1 MTIPLQVLP
10 QIALQPSTSSVYSD
24 VADPDCDIAVE
35 DVWISFYRPKQG
47 EEAGGSLHG
56 KLRLTETDESGEVE
70 VTVRQ
75 GSFVATLLNSNA
87 LQVSCD
93 SLSIPPTR
101 LLLPSSSMNV
111 PASNSS
117 KTEEI
122 PAPSFYSSS
131 TGIDCFALSNDHK
144 RIVLGSRDGQC
155 RVVEVVA
162 LEENNH
168 KKLKKGKE
176 VPLRGH
182 VGDIT
187 CVEFFPSNEVVLTAS
202 SDMSL
207 RVFSTKDGTCPRH
220 LHAHTKRVTG
230 IRILVGAE
238 HKGRE
243 VLSSSLDGTL
253 RLWDLSTGQNT
264 RTWTLPHPISALEV
278 VSSSQDVA
286 NDILEGKIALCG
298 HSDGSISKI
307 SLSSSESSTA
317 SVSTTFKSSL
327 NVSSIESL
335 SYNSRTRILA
345 AGSRSGIV
353 SLFQVSEDSPSEV
366 DALTAWRRTEGSS
379 VSSIKWYEAD
389 GSLLIASSDGL
400 PYRVS
405 IDQDQTS
412 GQVEVKLLDEFVG
425 SNCDPCTGIFAT
437 GEGNV
442 WISGGSG
449 DGTLR
454 VYQL

>member
-1 MTIPLQVLP
+1 MTVPLQVLP

-35 DVWISFYRPKQG
+35 DVWISFYRQKQG
-47 EEAGGSLHG
+47 EEAARSLHG
-56 KLRLTETDESGEVE
+56 KLRITETDQPKEVE
-70 VTVRQ
+70 VTVRE
-75 GSFVATLLNSNA
+75 GSFEVTLLNPNA

-93 SLSIPPTR
+93 SLSIPSTR
-101 LLLPSSSMNV
+101 LLLPSSSTNV
-111 PASNSS
+111 PAPTSS

-131 TGIDCFALSNDHK
+131 TGIDCFAISNDRK

-162 LEENNH
+162 FEDASH
-168 KKLKKGKE
+168 KKIKKGKE
-176 VPLRGH
+176 VALRGH

-220 LHAHTKRVTG
+220 LQGHTKRVTG
-230 IRILVGAE
+230 THILVGGE

-253 RLWDLSTGQNT
+253 KLWDLSTGQNT
-264 RTWTLPHPISALEV
+264 QTWTLPHPISALEV
-278 VSSSQDVA
+278 ISSTEVVGDNV
-286 NDILEGKIALCG
+286 LEGKIALCG
-298 HSDGSISKI
+298 HSDGTISKI
-307 SLSSSESSTA
+307 SLFPSEPTNS

-327 NVSSIESL
+327 NTSSIESL
-335 SYNSRTRILA
+335 SYNPKTRILA
-345 AGSRSGIV
+345 AGSRNGIV
-353 SLFQVSEDSPSEV
+353 GLFEISEDSPSEV

-379 VSSIKWYEAD
+379 INSVEWHAVD
-389 GSLLIASSDGL
+389 DSLLIASSDGL

-405 IDQDQTS
+405 IDRDETS
-412 GQVEVKLLDEFVG
+412 GRIEVRLLDEFVG
-425 SNCDPCTGIFAT
+425 SNCDPCTEIFAT
-437 GEGNV
+437 AEGNV

-454 VYQL
+454 VYEL